1 MRPLVPIVA
10 ALSLIAMAAH
20 ADPRQ
25 VKAGGLVIGARTVRA
40 SIGHNPNTAAYMTI
54 ANRGSRPD
62 RLMSAACACAD
73 KVEVHVMQEM
83 KGMMM
88 MDDAGPVEI
97 PAHGEVAFNPGGRHL
112 MLTGLKETLVDGGQQ
127 KITLVFEH
135 AGSVTAS
142 FNIRDRIAAD
152 GAPPTR

>member
-1 MRPLVPIVA
+1 MRAPILFAA
-10 ALSLIAMAAH
+10 ALSLIATAAS
-20 ADPRQ
+20 ADPHQ
-25 VKAGGLVIGARTVRA
+25 VKAGNLVIEGRAVRA

-54 ANRGSRPD
+54 ANRGDAPD

-97 PAHGEVAFNPGGRHL
+97 PAHGKVVFRPGGRHL
-112 MLTGLKETLVDGGQQ
+112 MLTGLKESLADGGQQ
-127 KITLVFEH
+127 EITLVFEH
-135 AGSVTAS
+135 AGPVTVG
-142 FNIRDRIAAD
+142 FNIRAKITVDPAQ
-152 GAPPTR
+152 